1 MALVLK
7 DRVLE
12 TSTSTGTSA
21 FALGGAQTGFQSFS
35 IIGSGNTTYYTI
47 QGKNADGTLTG
58 EWEVGTGTYT
68 TGSLAR
74 DTVLESSNANS
85 LVVFSAGAKDVFCD
99 LPAEKVLAPS
109 GTSSQLLA
117 NDGSGGLT
125 NVTIGSN
132 LTYSAGTL
140 SATGGGGMTYPGAG
154 IANSTGSAWGT
165 SYGVSGTGSVALTSN
180 PVFSTD
186 ISVHGLTVG
195 QGAASLNN
203 IALGINALS
212 NASTTGTGNVGIGRN
227 TLSVNTSGIGNIA
240 IGDYA
245 LSANTTGGTNI
256 GIGGNALSGNI
267 IGSNNIGIGNVLI
280 GSNSDNNVAVGS
292 GLNSVAVQSTAF
304 GANCLI
310 TGDATDSVFFG
321 YGVCT
326 SSIANQAVIIGSQA
340 VGGGATTFGAGS
352 IAIGYQASYSSNTA
366 IQTAIGYQACFSAT
380 NRGNGCTA
388 IGYQALYTN
397 GVGTASTTLSAANT
411 VVGYKSL
418 YANTTGRFNTALGH
432 QAGWGAAGTNANTTG
447 ANNTYIGYQTIGSAS
462 TNSNETVIGAS
473 AAGSGSNS
481 VTLGNTS
488 VSLTQLRGAI
498 YGTNYTVATLP
509 TATVGAQAFV
519 TDALTPQVGS
529 AVVGGGAIATPVYYD
544 GTSWICD
551 SGLNGTASLNINGT
565 VGATTPNTGAFTY
578 ISTSSSTST
587 TPTLSFNASN
597 SPYAAGATISGSY
610 LQHMLQN
617 KSATANAS
625 TNYVLSNDSGTDST
639 FYGEF
644 GMNSSVFSASTPA
657 DYFSINNGVYF
668 SAHDGDITVGSG
680 NGFKTYLAWGT
691 VGQSAHVINASG
703 AIGLNTNLGTTPA
716 LSGTTNFGTSGQLLQ
731 SAGSAA
737 TPTWSSALNSV
748 SIGATTAS
756 TGVFTQLT
764 VNGANLNTAIS
775 PTGTSTVTIAP
786 GGATTLGTAGVT
798 TTLAGNISA
807 TTSNQT
813 VILSPTGTG
822 TVAIS
827 PVGALT
833 VNPTAASTINNCSIG
848 ATTASTGRFTGVT
861 VTAGTASIAPIL
873 LTSGTNLTSATAGA
887 IEYDGVNFYATA
899 ETTSGR
905 NVVPEYQQFY
915 LSSNVT
921 AFGPASGDFFGATSS
936 ASLAATTSYDIECY
950 CYFLKSTAG
959 TGQWIPTFSTALT
972 VGHSYLEYTPVTG
985 FTTTVITGAMVTAEA
1000 TQQTTTVLTH
1010 AATASLTTAVSHI
1023 AKLKIRVL
1031 TNTACNFRLKFVGS
1045 AGTITPQAGSWYT
1058 VRKVA
1063 SNAGNFVA

>member
-12 TSTSTGTSA
+12 TSTSTGTGA

-35 IIGSGNTTYYTI
+35 VIGSGNTTYYTI
-47 QGKNADGTLTG
+47 QGKNADGSLTG
-58 EWEVGTGTYT
+58 EWEVGVGTYT

-74 DTVLESSNANS
+74 TTVLESSNANS
-85 LVVFSAGAKDVFCD
+85 LVVFSAGSKDVFCD
-99 LPAEKVLAPS
+99 LPAEKVLSAT

-117 NDGSGGLT
+117 NDGSGGLS

-186 ISVHGLTVG
+186 ITVNG
-195 QGAASLNN
+195 NIVGKGAANVDNLAFGNGALSNAAGLGTGNIGIGPSTLSSLTDGLGN
-203 IALGINALS
+203 IALGYYAMSSL
-212 NASTTGTGNVGIGRN
+212 TTGN
-227 TLSVNTSGIGNIA
+227 S
-240 IGDYA
+240 
-245 LSANTTGGTNI
+245 NI
-256 GIGGNALSGNI
+256 GIGVNSLPNNST
-267 IGSNNIGIGNVLI
+267 GSNNVAIGNVFTGIGNVNNSVGI
-280 GSNSDNNVAVGS
+280 GDGLGGTATQTTSVGS
-292 GLNSVAVQSTAF
+292 GVAAI
-304 GANCLI
+304 AN
-310 TGDATDSVFFG
+310 ATDSVFFG
-321 YGVCT
+321 YNVVNGAT
-326 SSIANQAVIIGSQA
+326 NANQSVIIGSQA
-340 VGGGATTFGAGS
+340 FGISSGTVGAGS
-352 IAIGYQASYSSNTA
+352 IAIGYQASYSGKTA

-380 NRGNGCTA
+380 FRGNGCTA
-388 IGYQALYTN
+388 IGYQSLYSN
-397 GVGTASTTLSAANT
+397 GVGAVSATLSTFNT

-418 YANTTGRFNTALGH
+418 YANTTGSNNTALGY
-432 QAGWGAAGTNANTTG
+432 QSGWGAAGTNANTTG
-447 ANNTYIGYQTIGSAS
+447 SNNTYIGYQTIGSAS

-473 AAGSGSNS
+473 AVGLGSNTL
-481 VTLGNTS
+481 VLGNSS
-488 VSLTQLRGAI
+488 VGLTQLRGAI

-509 TATVGAQAFV
+509 SATVGAHAFV
-519 TDALTPQVGS
+519 TDALAPAFGT
-529 AVVGGGAIATPVYYD
+529 AVVGGGSVAIPVYY
-544 GTSWICD
+544 
-551 SGLNGTASLNINGT
+551 NGTNWLPDAVASAGGSGT
-565 VGATTPNTGAFTY
+565 VTSVSGTGTVNGLTLTGTVTSSGNLTLGGTLDLSSPPAIGGTAASTGAFTY

-617 KSATANAS
+617 KSATAGAS

-680 NGFKTYLAWGT
+680 NGYKTYLAWGT
-691 VGQSAHVINASG
+691 TGQSAHVINASG

-716 LSGTTNFGTSGQLLQ
+716 LSGTTNFGTSGQVLQ

-748 SIGATTAS
+748 
-756 TGVFTQLT
+756 
-764 VNGANLNTAIS
+764 
-775 PTGTSTVTIAP
+775 
-786 GGATTLGTAGVT
+786 
-798 TTLAGNISA
+798 
-807 TTSNQT
+807 
-813 VILSPTGTG
+813 
-822 TVAIS
+822 
-827 PVGALT
+827 
-833 VNPTAASTINNCSIG
+833 SIG

-959 TGQWIPTFSTALT
+959 TAQWIPTFSTALT

-985 FTTTVITGAMVTAEA
+985 FTTTLITGAMVVAEA

>member
-12 TSTSTGTSA
+12 TSTSTGTGA

-35 IIGSGNTTYYTI
+35 VIGSGNTTYYTI

-85 LVVFSAGAKDVFCD
+85 LVVFSAGSKDVFCD
-99 LPAEKVLAPS
+99 LPAEKVLTPS

-117 NDGSGGLT
+117 NDGSGGLS

-140 SATGGGGMTYPGAG
+140 SATGGGGMTYPSAG

-165 SYGVSGTGSVALTSN
+165 SYTTTGTGTVLALASS
-180 PVFSTD
+180 PVFATD

-212 NASTTGTGNVGIGRN
+212 NASTTGTGNVGVGRN

-245 LSANTTGGTNI
+245 LSTNTTGGTNI
-256 GIGGNALSGNI
+256 GIGGNALSNNTIGN
-267 IGSNNIGIGNVLI
+267 NNIGIGNVLI
-280 GSNSDNNVAVGS
+280 SSNSDNNVAVGS
-292 GLNSVAVQSTAF
+292 GLNGVAVQSTAF

-326 SSIANQAVIIGSQA
+326 SSIANQAVVIGSQA

-380 NRGNGCTA
+380 FRGNGCTA

-397 GVGTASTTLSAANT
+397 GGGTASTTLSAANT

-473 AAGSGSNS
+473 AAGAGSNS

-498 YGTNYTVATLP
+498 YATNYTVATLP

-529 AVVGGGAIATPVYYD
+529 AVVGGGTIATPVYYD

-578 ISTSSSTST
+578 ISTNSSTST

-617 KSATANAS
+617 KSATAGAS

-657 DYFSINNGVYF
+657 DFFSINNGVYF
-668 SAHDGDITVGSG
+668 SGHDGDVTVGSG

-691 VGQSAHVINASG
+691 TGQSAHVINASG

-716 LSGTTNFGTSGQLLQ
+716 LSGTTNFGTAGQVLQ

-737 TPTWSSALNSV
+737 TPTWSSALNGVSV
-748 SIGATTAS
+748 
-756 TGVFTQLT
+756 
-764 VNGANLNTAIS
+764 
-775 PTGTSTVTIAP
+775 
-786 GGATTLGTAGVT
+786 
-798 TTLAGNISA
+798 
-807 TTSNQT
+807 
-813 VILSPTGTG
+813 
-822 TVAIS
+822 
-827 PVGALT
+827 
-833 VNPTAASTINNCSIG
+833 G

-861 VTAGTASIAPIL
+861 VTAGTTSIAPIL

-959 TGQWIPTFSTALT
+959 TAQWIPTFSTALT

-1000 TQQTTTVLTH
+1000 TQQTTTALTH